1 MGDLEINPMKN
12 KFDFLE
18 DVINRHLNIILL
30 SETKLDDS
38 FLQPNLSQRDL
49 MFNIGFTG
57 TAKMGGLVMIC

>member
-38 FLQPNLSQRDL
+38 SLQPNLS
-49 MFNIGFTG
+49 
-57 TAKMGGLVMIC
+57 

>member
-18 DVINRHLNIILL
+18 DVINRHLNIILF

-38 FLQPNLSQRDL
+38 FLQPNLS
-49 MFNIGFTG
+49 
-57 TAKMGGLVMIC
+57 